1 MHRYTQEQLEE
12 AMALVED
19 GLSQRSAAI
28 ITGVPRST
36 LGDKIREVN
45 ELKSLADTSKEGPVI
60 TFLDVETSATI
71 SAHFTRFK
79 AFISPEAVIQE
90 PYLLT
95 CAWKNNRGDSGA
107 HSIHHY
113 PLWEQD
119 HTNDLML
126 VEQMWD
132 VLDQSDIIVA
142 HNASFDENWFNNRF
156 AAHGMHPPST
166 YKVICTLKAL
176 KKYFKL
182 PSNSLD
188 ASTRYFE
195 LEQKRSHEGIGL
207 WLRCMQGD
215 VDALESMLEYNLGD
229 IPTLEQLYYK
239 ILPFIKNHPNA
250 ALYYND
256 DKVRCNTCGADDM
269 EEITGKYS
277 YTNLSKFKTFRCN
290 SCGSVKR
297 NRVNERSKEQ
307 MKSTLMNTV

>member
-1 MHRYTQEQLEE
+1 MTNYTQEQLEE

-45 ELKSLADTSKEGPVI
+45 DLKALADNSREGPTI
-60 TFLDVETSATI
+60 TFIDVETSATI
-71 SAHFTRFK
+71 SAHFSRFK
-79 AFISPEAVIQE
+79 TFISHDAVIQE

-95 CAWKNNRGDSGA
+95 AAWKTNKGDEGA
-107 HSIHHY
+107 FGLHNFS
-113 PLWEQD
+113 LWKED
-119 HTNDLML
+119 HTNDIML
-126 VEQMWD
+126 IEKLWD
-132 VLDQSDIIVA
+132 VLDSSDIIVA
-142 HNASFDENWFNNRF
+142 HNASFDEGWINQRLSY
-156 AAHGMHPPST
+156 HGMHPPSP

-176 KKYFKL
+176 KKHFKL

-188 ASTRYFE
+188 ASTRYFD
-195 LEQKRSHEGIGL
+195 LAQKRSNEGISL
-207 WLRCMQGD
+207 WLKCMQGCE
-215 VDALESMLEYNLGD
+215 ESMNKLLHYNLGD

-307 MKSTLMNTV
+307 MKSTLMNVV

>member
-1 MHRYTQEQLEE
+1 MRNYTEEQVQE
-12 AMALVED
+12 AIALVDE
-19 GLSQRSAAI
+19 GLSQRAAAV

-36 LGDKIREVN
+36 LGDRIREMN
-45 ELKSLADTSKEGPVI
+45 EMQSLADTSEEGPVI

-71 SAHFTRFK
+71 SAHFSRFK
-79 AFISPEAVIQE
+79 AFISPDAVIQE

-95 CAWKNNRGDSGA
+95 AAWKNNRGESGA
-107 HSIHHY
+107 HSLHHY
-113 PLWEQD
+113 PLWEED

-132 VLDQSDIIVA
+132 VLDKSDIVIA
-142 HNASFDENWFNNRF
+142 HNASFDDGWFANRF
-156 AAHGMHPPST
+156 AAHGMQPPSS

-188 ASTRYFE
+188 ASTRYFG
-195 LEQKRSHEGIGL
+195 LEQKRSHEGISL

-215 VDALESMLEYNLGD
+215 VEAMESMLEYNRGD

-290 SCGSVKR
+290 SCGSIKR
-297 NRVNERSKEQ
+297 NRKNERTKEQ
-307 MKSTLMNTV
+307 MQNTLMNAV

>member
-1 MHRYTQEQLEE
+1 MSNYTQEQLEE
-12 AMALVED
+12 AIALVEE
-19 GLSQRSAAI
+19 GLSQRAAALL
-28 ITGVPRST
+28 TGVPRST
-36 LGDKIREVN
+36 LGDKLREIN
-45 ELKSLADTSKEGPVI
+45 DLKKFADTSEQGPLI
-60 TFLDVETSATI
+60 TFLDVEVSATV
-71 SAHFTRFK
+71 SVQFNRFK

-95 CAWKNNRGDSGA
+95 AAWKTNRGEEASYGL
-107 HSIHHY
+107 HQF
-113 PLWEQD
+113 PLWQED
-119 HTNDLML
+119 HTNDIML
-126 VEQMWD
+126 VEELWD
-132 VLDQSDIIVA
+132 ILDRSDVVIA
-142 HNASFDENWFNNRF
+142 HNASFDENWINNRL
-156 AAHGMHPPST
+156 AAHGMHPPSP
-166 YKVICTLKAL
+166 YKVICTLKSL

-188 ASTRYFE
+188 ASTRYFD
-195 LEQKRSHEGIGL
+195 LAQKRSHDGIGL
-207 WLRCMQGD
+207 WLACMQGCE
-215 VDALESMLEYNLGD
+215 ESMEKLLHYNRGD

-297 NRVNERSKEQ
+297 NRVNERTKEQ